1 MAGLLGGVEQVALAG
16 GALVRLGP
24 RLHLVVG
31 VPATDAEADLRQAVQ
46 TAVSFTR
53 DEHRPAYRDAVQ
65 GVCQAIDALDPALA
79 QARNVTQAY
88 QQAAPP
94 EPLRRG
100 RPLPPLD
107 PMLPNIDR
115 LLAWRDD
122 YRRCLPT
129 GPRPRAARD
138 PSPWPGVRLVAALS
152 REAMGALALQPLQ
165 NA

>member
-1 MAGLLGGVEQVALAG
+1 VAGLLGGVEQVALAG

-65 GVCQAIDALDPALA
+65 GMCQAIDALDAALA

-88 QQAAPP
+88 NRPPRRSPCAEADRCRRSTPCCRTSTDSSPGATIIDAAY
-94 EPLRRG
+94 
-100 RPLPPLD
+100 RPD
-107 PMLPNIDR
+107 PAPG
-115 LLAWRDD
+115 LLAIPALGRVF
-122 YRRCLPT
+122 
-129 GPRPRAARD
+129 AS
-138 PSPWPGVRLVAALS
+138 SPH
-152 REAMGALALQPLQ
+152 
-165 NA
+165 